1 MKSTQLI
8 ICSSLVLLLALACSE
23 KKERKEEKEEVHSTS
38 LATLSQKET
47 MYYSNGRKLYKTICA
62 NCHMENG
69 EGLGRLI
76 PPLAKSDYLIN
87 NRSDLSRA
95 LKYGING
102 PMTVNGVGFN
112 QPMPANPNFTDL
124 EIAEIITY
132 IGNTWGNEMGGFSI
146 EEVEKDLAKAAEN
159 D

>member
-1 MKSTQLI
+1 MLA
-8 ICSSLVLLLALACSE
+8 ALACSE
-23 KKERKEEKEEVHSTS
+23 KKQNKENEEVRSTS
-38 LATLSQKET
+38 LSTLSQKET
-47 MYYSNGRKLYKTICA
+47 QYYSNGRKLYKTICS
-62 NCHMENG
+62 NCHMESG

-87 NRSDLSRA
+87 NRGDLARV

-102 PMTVNGVGFN
+102 PMTVNGINYN

-124 EIAEIITY
+124 EIAEILTY

-146 EEVEKDLAKAAEN
+146 EDVEKDLAKANESN
-159 D
+159 

>member
-1 MKSTQLI
+1 MKSIKLI
-8 ICSSLVLLLALACSE
+8 ILTSFGLLAALACSE
-23 KKERKEEKEEVHSTS
+23 KKENKENEEVHSTS
-38 LATLSQKET
+38 LSTLSQKET
-47 MYYSNGRKLYKTICA
+47 QYYSNGRKLYKTICS

-69 EGLGRLI
+69 AGLGRLI

-87 NRSDLSRA
+87 NRGDLARV

-102 PMTVNGVGFN
+102 PMTVNGINYN

-124 EIAEIITY
+124 EIAEILTY

-146 EEVEKDLAKAAEN
+146 EEVVKDLAKASAN